1 MFFVI
6 IGSIAHGLELQ
17 DTINHRQHYT
27 RVISLSP
34 SITAMIQDL
43 ACEHVLAGVTKYH
56 PPLSQKIPI
65 VGTITNPNIEAIIAL
80 QPDVI
85 LYSKED
91 AVTQKL
97 NMLQHAGFTNYCLS
111 SADSFESICNNYLKV
126 AEILNKKDY
135 ALQKIAQYKIKQ
147 KNLLHKK
154 TYNAIILLSAN
165 PFIAVS
171 RRSYIS
177 NIFADAGINN
187 TLYYS
192 KTRYPLVQREYII
205 ASNVDMII
213 VLSND
218 ALPNGIACNKKIIRI
233 PYEGLYLY
241 TPHHYCDSLQ
251 QVVSV
256 LYGQ

>member
-6 IGSIAHGLELQ
+6 MVPTAYTIELQ
-17 DTINHRQHYT
+17 ATIKPMQHHT

-43 ACEHVLAGVTKYH
+43 GCEHVLAGVTQYH
-56 PPLSQKIPI
+56 PPLSRKIPI
-65 VGTITNPNIEAIIAL
+65 VGNITNPNIEAIVAL
-80 QPDVI
+80 QPDII
-85 LYSKED
+85 LFSKED

-97 NMLQHAGFTNYCLS
+97 TMLQHAGFTNYCLS
-111 SADSFESICNNYLKV
+111 SADSFESICNNYIRI

-135 ALQKIAQYKIKQ
+135 ALQKLSQYKSKRN
-147 KNLLHKK
+147 NLLRKK

-177 NIFADAGINN
+177 NIFADAGIHN

-192 KTRYPLVQREYII
+192 KTRYPLMQREYLI

-218 ALPNGIACNKKIIRI
+218 ALPNKITCNKKIIRI

-251 QVVSV
+251 HVVSV